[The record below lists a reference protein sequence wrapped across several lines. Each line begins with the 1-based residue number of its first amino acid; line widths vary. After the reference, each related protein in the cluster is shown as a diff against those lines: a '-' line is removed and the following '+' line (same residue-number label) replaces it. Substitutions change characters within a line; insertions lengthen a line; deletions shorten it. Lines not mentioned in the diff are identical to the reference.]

1 MEFDAI
7 VSESPEHDATITEYP
22 VELGANLADHVI
34 VQPMRVTLLGVVSNH
49 PSRSIT
55 ANMDGV
61 LETGEGVFVP
71 ISRPLL
77 PGASRLGLPTNVGPL
92 PLTYETTVRANVRT
106 FSGQVTRVSA
116 CYNELLNL
124 QRSAT
129 AITIVS
135 DLGEWDSMQLES
147 LRLRRDASTS
157 QAPRFEMAFKQIAN
171 AFLEQRDSNGILI
184 EPKPVTQRSRPKR
197 NEGKKQPE
205 VMKESMLK
213 QVTDYFSK

>member
-1 MEFDAI
+1 
-7 VSESPEHDATITEYP
+7 
-22 VELGANLADHVI
+22 
-34 VQPMRVTLLGVVSNH
+34 
-49 PSRSIT
+49 
-55 ANMDGV
+55 MDGV

-147 LRLRRDASTS
+147 LRLRRDAATS

-171 AFLEQRDSNGILI
+171 AFLEQRDALGVL
-184 EPKPVTQRSRPKR
+184 KDATPVTQRSKPKKS
-197 NEGKKQPE
+197 EGKKQPE
-205 VMKESMLK
+205 EAKESILK
-213 QVTDYFSK
+213 LIFD